1 MKLKDKQPLEKDQ
14 LEKLA
19 GGRGILT
26 QKNGNDTEANG
37 DLFMSDPLMK
47 KSNPLMYSGDTQSG
61 EKGIPDPVGR
71 GDIISRG

>member
-14 LEKLA
+14 LEKVA
-19 GGRGILT
+19 GGRSF
-26 QKNGNDTEANG
+26 QAQNNGNDTEANG
-37 DLFMSDPLMK
+37 SLFMSDPLMQ

-61 EKGIPDPVGR
+61 EKRIPGPVGR